1 VGENER
7 VVLLEIRRILSQ
19 ELDWREPVEPSQ
31 HLTRDLQLDSLGLTV
46 LAVELENRFRI
57 RLSMEDSVGV
67 STVGDL
73 MRLVASRA
81 FQEPSAVSCAGGVP

>member
-1 VGENER
+1 MVEPEL
-7 VVLLEIRRILSQ
+7 VVLAEIRRIVTQ
-19 ELDWREPVEPSQ
+19 ELEWKGPVEPAH

-67 STVGDL
+67 NTVADL
-73 MRLVASRA
+73 IHLVASRLTGA
-81 FQEPSAVSCAGGVP
+81 SHESYAESSP